1 MSRLGS
7 ASVAGVGILG
17 ATANSSADALALKA
31 KPHAFI
37 ASALRTLETEREGV
51 AALAAAMSDGLGP
64 RFVAAVDTIRAARGR
79 VIVTG
84 MGKSGHVA
92 RKIAATLA
100 STGTPAF
107 FVHAADASHGDLGMI
122 TSDDVMLVLSW
133 SGETEELKDLINYS
147 RRFRIALIA
156 ITVNADSTLGKSAD
170 IVLVLPQAREAC
182 PHNLAPTTSSLMQLA
197 LGDALAIALLE
208 SRGFTAVDFGVFHPG
223 GKLGAALKFVRDVM
237 HPGSAVPLIGRDAL
251 MSEAIVE
258 MSAKGFGCVAVTNG
272 DGRLQGVV
280 TDGDLRRHMRDDLLR
295 APVGEV
301 MTASPKTVRP
311 GQLASEA
318 LELINSLKITALIV
332 VESDRP
338 VGIVHF
344 HDLLRAGVA

>member
-1 MSRLGS
+1 MSSSDARKPKP
-7 ASVAGVGILG
+7 A
-17 ATANSSADALALKA
+17 ANS
-31 KPHAFI
+31 HI
-37 ASALRTLETEREGV
+37 ASALRTLNIESEGIT
-51 AALAAAMSDGLGP
+51 ALAAAMSDGLGAP
-64 RFVAAVDTIRAARGR
+64 FVAAVDTIRAARGR

-122 TSDDVMLVLSW
+122 TSDDVMLALSW

-147 RRFRIALIA
+147 RRFRIVLIA
-156 ITVNADSTLGKSAD
+156 VTVNVESTLGKAAD
-170 IVLVLPQAREAC
+170 IVLALPETREAC

-208 SRGFTAVDFGVFHPG
+208 SRGFTAIDFGVFHPR

-237 HPGSAVPLIGRDAL
+237 HPGDAVPLIKRGSP

-258 MSAKGFGCVAVTNG
+258 MSGKGLGCVAVTDDSG
-272 DGRLQGVV
+272 KLAGVI
-280 TDGDLRRHMRDDLLR
+280 TDGDLRRHMRVDLLQ
-295 APVGEV
+295 APVDAV
-301 MTASPKTVRP
+301 MTVAPKTVRP
-311 GQLASEA
+311 DQLASEA
-318 LELINSLKITALIV
+318 LQILNSSKITALIV

>member
-1 MSRLGS
+1 MKTSPPD
-7 ASVAGVGILG
+7 AGVVQP
-17 ATANSSADALALKA
+17 AAS
-31 KPHAFI
+31 PHI
-37 ASALRTLETEREGV
+37 ASAMRTLDTERDGV
-51 AALAAAMSDGLGP
+51 AALADAMCDGLGTP
-64 RFVAAVDTIRAARGR
+64 FVAAVEAIRNARGR

-84 MGKSGHVA
+84 MGKSGHIG

-122 TSDDVMLVLSW
+122 TPDDVMLALSW

-156 ITVNADSTLGKSAD
+156 VTSSAESTLGKAAD
-170 IVLVLPQAREAC
+170 VVLAMPESREAC

-197 LGDALAIALLE
+197 IGDALAIALLE
-208 SRGFTAVDFGVFHPG
+208 SRGFTAVDFGVFHPRG
-223 GKLGAALKFVRDVM
+223 QLGAALKFVRDIM
-237 HPGSAVPLIGRDAL
+237 HSGQAVPLIKRGAL

-258 MSAKGFGCVAVTNG
+258 MTAKGFGCVAVT
-272 DGRLQGVV
+272 DGTGKLAGII
-280 TDGDLRRHMRDDLLR
+280 TDGDLRRHMRADLLQLTVD
-295 APVGEV
+295 AV
-301 MTASPKTVRP
+301 MTTSPIIVRP
-311 GQLASEA
+311 DQLASEA
-318 LELINSLKITALIV
+318 LQLLNSLKKQALIV

-338 VGIVHF
+338 VGIVNF